1 MLSNLMRFLPLSVIL
16 GSWCYVSFRCMPA
29 FEILPLGSPLHQFI
43 VVINLNL
50 KTK

>member
-1 MLSNLMRFLPLSVIL
+1 MLPKLMRFLPLSVTL
-16 GSWCYVSFRCMPA
+16 GSWCYVSFRCVPV

-43 VVINLNL
+43 VAINLNL